1 MGQTITV
8 VRKLWDESRPPK
20 EKWTAKDIPDLSGK
34 VVIVTGG
41 YTGIGLETVRAL
53 LSKNAKVYIAGR
65 NKSKADTAINELKNE
80 TGKEALF
87 IELDLANL
95 KSVKK
100 AAEEFTSKETQLH
113 ILFNSGGVM
122 VPPVDQLTTDGYDLQ
137 FGTNVLG
144 HFYFTKLLLPVLL
157 ETAKS
162 APDKH
167 VRVVTTSS
175 SAHLFQSGPIQYD
188 TLRDSPKRKK
198 LGTQKLYAQSK
209 FGNVL
214 FAKELGKRYADQG
227 IVSTSLNPGNIKS
240 ELQRHVPS
248 LQKRLLDLM
257 LFPTPMGAITQLYAG
272 TAPEAADLNGAYL
285 VPWARVTEPIAHAKD
300 PKAAEDLWSWLE
312 EQVKDI

>member
-8 VRKLWDESRPPK
+8 VLKLWDESRPPK
-20 EKWTAKDIPDLSGK
+20 PKWTATDIPDLSGK
-34 VVIVTGG
+34 VTIVTGG

-65 NKSKADTAINELKNE
+65 NKSKADNAINVLKNE
-80 TGKEALF
+80 TGKEVLF
-87 IELDLANL
+87 IELDLADL
-95 KSVKK
+95 KAVKK
-100 AAEEFTSKETQLH
+100 AAEEFKSKETQLH

-122 VPPVDQLTTDGYDLQ
+122 VPPVDQLTADGYDLQ

-167 VRVVTTSS
+167 VRVVTSS
-175 SAHLFQSGPIQYD
+175 SSGHLFQSGPIQYD
-188 TLRDSPKRKK
+188 TLRDSSKRKK
-198 LGTQKLYAQSK
+198 LGITNLYEQSK
-209 FGNVL
+209 FGNIL
-214 FAKELGKRYADQG
+214 FAKELAKRYADQG
-227 IVSTSLNPGNIKS
+227 IVSTSLDPGIIKS
-240 ELQRHVPS
+240 ELGRHIS
-248 LQKRLLDLM
+248 SFQKRIMDLM

-272 TAPEAADLNGAYL
+272 TAPEAADLNGAHL
-285 VPWARVTEPIAHAKD
+285 IPWARVGEPLAHAKD
-300 PKAAEDLWSWLE
+300 PKEAEELWNWLE